1 MFHPIPESDWANTT
15 SGDDSYDSTIDD
27 NIVYDKDTLQMRET
41 AATKIQTI
49 ARGANVR
56 TENTNIAVNEA
67 ATTINA
73 VARGRI
79 GQIYTSIMELDLT
92 YEYAATE
99 IQRIARGFIVRNNFD
114 LIYDR
119 YLSSRPTSAAS
130 IRSKVSSS
138 IPSRPTSRPT
148 SAINR
153 MIPLEPPSETENA
166 EVESDHMVWKIIK
179 DESATAM

>member
-1 MFHPIPESDWANTT
+1 MVDIIIGN
-15 SGDDSYDSTIDD
+15 GYDSTMDD

-41 AATKIQTI
+41 AATKIQSI

-56 TENTNIAVNEA
+56 SENANSVVNEA

-114 LIYDR
+114 LIYD
-119 YLSSRPTSAAS
+119 
-130 IRSKVSSS
+130 
-138 IPSRPTSRPT
+138 
-148 SAINR
+148 
-153 MIPLEPPSETENA
+153 
-166 EVESDHMVWKIIK
+166 
-179 DESATAM
+179 